1 MNNKITP
8 KVLLVEDET
17 TLSMIIKDT
26 LSDEG
31 YEVICASNGIEGVEH
46 FIIHH
51 PQIVIADVMMP
62 EMDGFD
68 MVKKIRQ
75 LDLSTPILFLTA
87 RSSIEDLVFGFN
99 LGAND
104 YLKKPFKMI
113 ELVMR
118 IRALTNRIMSNQ
130 SDGSLFSIGEYGL
143 NITSQTL
150 SFKNQ
155 NEELSYLE
163 TEILKRMCVNRNN
176 IVEIK
181 DILNE
186 LWNDDSYY
194 NRNSLHVFIHKLR
207 KKLSKDTSIKI
218 INIRGIGYKLTTTD
232 LSLK

>member
-8 KVLLVEDET
+8 KILLVEDET

-26 LSDEG
+26 LDDEG
-31 YEVICASNGIEGVEH
+31 YEVICAFNGIEGVDN
-46 FIIHH
+46 FLVHH

-118 IRALTNRIMSNQ
+118 IKALTNRVISNH
-130 SDGSLFSIGEYGL
+130 SDGSLINIGEYSL
-143 NITSQTL
+143 NIANQTL
-150 SFKNQ
+150 SLNNQ

-163 TEILKRMCVNRNN
+163 TEILKKLSINRNN

-181 DILNE
+181 DILND

-207 KKLSKDTSIKI
+207 RKLSEDPSIKI
-218 INIRGIGYKLTTTD
+218 INIRGIGYKLTTYTQ
-232 LSLK
+232 